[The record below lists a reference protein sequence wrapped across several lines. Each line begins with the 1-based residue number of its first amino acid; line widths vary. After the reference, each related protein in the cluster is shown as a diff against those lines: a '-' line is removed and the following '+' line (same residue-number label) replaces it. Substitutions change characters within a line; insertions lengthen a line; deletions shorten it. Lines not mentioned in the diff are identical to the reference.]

1 MSYKVVVW
9 GTGRVGKSALISI
22 IKRPELELVG
32 VYVYTEAKVGKDAG
46 EICGLPDTGITA
58 TNNAEEI
65 YALDADI
72 VVMANIPNPADLSE
86 MDTFAQKI
94 LASGKNVVTTAAY
107 RYLPYAGRN
116 KDRTPESVQAF
127 INACEAGQSTLYGTG
142 ENPGFFFER
151 LATTLTSLS
160 QEIDCVTMEEY
171 SDCSHWVVPD
181 DPASNLMQFGAPI
194 DEFEASPI
202 IQGWYDRE
210 FGEAISCAAEV
221 LGIDFD
227 RFEWDLVA
235 APAHQDLQITNGVIK
250 KGTVSA
256 MRYDQ
261 VAYKG
266 DKPVIKYRAY
276 WVMTKDV
283 PEFNSETWTY
293 WQNDD
298 VWRIKIEGR
307 PEFEAVVNLGLSL
320 DGSVEGETYAD
331 GQQPMFMITAA
342 AAINSIPYVCA
353 AEPGLM
359 KPVVQGHFSPE
370 LKDPGFSPPAL
381 KI

>member
-1 MSYKVVVW
+1 
-9 GTGRVGKSALISI
+9 
-22 IKRPELELVG
+22 
-32 VYVYTEAKVGKDAG
+32 
-46 EICGLPDTGITA
+46 
-58 TNNAEEI
+58 
-65 YALDADI
+65 
-72 VVMANIPNPADLSE
+72 
-86 MDTFAQKI
+86 
-94 LASGKNVVTTAAY
+94 
-107 RYLPYAGRN
+107 
-116 KDRTPESVQAF
+116 
-127 INACEAGQSTLYGTG
+127 
-142 ENPGFFFER
+142 
-151 LATTLTSLS
+151 
-160 QEIDCVTMEEY
+160 
-171 SDCSHWVVPD
+171 
-181 DPASNLMQFGAPI
+181 MQFGAPI
-194 DEFEASPI
+194 DEFEASPT

>member
-1 MSYKVVVW
+1 
-9 GTGRVGKSALISI
+9 
-22 IKRPELELVG
+22 
-32 VYVYTEAKVGKDAG
+32 
-46 EICGLPDTGITA
+46 
-58 TNNAEEI
+58 
-65 YALDADI
+65 
-72 VVMANIPNPADLSE
+72 
-86 MDTFAQKI
+86 
-94 LASGKNVVTTAAY
+94 
-107 RYLPYAGRN
+107 
-116 KDRTPESVQAF
+116 
-127 INACEAGQSTLYGTG
+127 
-142 ENPGFFFER
+142 
-151 LATTLTSLS
+151 
-160 QEIDCVTMEEY
+160 
-171 SDCSHWVVPD
+171 VVPD

-256 MRYDQ
+256 
-261 VAYKG
+261 
-266 DKPVIKYRAY
+266 
-276 WVMTKDV
+276 
-283 PEFNSETWTY
+283 
-293 WQNDD
+293 
-298 VWRIKIEGR
+298 
-307 PEFEAVVNLGLSL
+307 
-320 DGSVEGETYAD
+320 
-331 GQQPMFMITAA
+331 
-342 AAINSIPYVCA
+342 INSIPYVCA